1 MSNITKKVKTFED
14 ACSVL
19 GINSEEFKIQYPEKL
34 SHHANALVAHMKLVI
49 IAEALNEG
57 WTPDWEN
64 REWDK
69 FFPWFIM
76 GSPSGVGF
84 SYDDCDHWYSYSLV
98 GSRLCFR
105 SRELAKYAGTQFE
118 DLYKE
123 YFVLNK

>member
-1 MSNITKKVKTFED
+1 MSDITKKVKSFED

-19 GINSEEFKIQYPEKL
+19 GINPEEFKIQYPEKV
-34 SHHANALVAHMKLVI
+34 SHHAKALVAHMKLVI

-57 WTPDWEN
+57 WKPDWEN

-69 FFPWFIM
+69 YFPWFTM
-76 GSPSGVGF
+76 GSPSGVGV
-84 SYDDCDHWYSYSLV
+84 SCSGYDVWDSSSAV
-98 GSRLCFR
+98 GSRLCFK

-123 YFVLNK
+123 YFVLN